1 MVNLKDIAKEINEAL
16 EKRRQDLRLSFVEN
30 KHIYYMMGSDGKITS
45 KYPSVTKILKK
56 FHAPFDSEGIS
67 LRMAGGDREK
77 QKGILA
83 EWRQLGDIS
92 TNMGSRVHYNL
103 EVDLVG
109 RYGDYKKV
117 REPVYSC
124 EEENIRKSDNMIK
137 AGKDYIDLMH
147 ERGAVL
153 LDTEIVLGDPNLGYV
168 GQTDTGWIMETKDKS
183 TFGLVVTDWKSNQ
196 PKNFEVKPYNG
207 NMFSPLQAH
216 RDYALTH
223 YHVQIPMYGRL
234 LLKMLEGTKFK
245 DMKYLGGVIVLLKE
259 DGTFTEYKVPP
270 AINNVILN
278 MNLTNY
284 LK

>member
-1 MVNLKDIAKEINEAL
+1 MNLKEVAQEINEAL
-16 EKRRQDLRLSFVEN
+16 EKRRKDLRLSFIED
-30 KHIYYMMGSDGKITS
+30 KHIYYMMDDNGKIRS
-45 KYPSVTKILKK
+45 NYPSVTKILKK
-56 FHAPFDSEGIS
+56 FHAPFDSETIS
-67 LRMAGGDREK
+67 LRMAGGDRER
-77 QKGILA
+77 QKEILA
-83 EWRQLGDIS
+83 EWKQLGDIS

-117 REPVYSC
+117 REPIYSC
-124 EEENIRKSDNMIK
+124 DEESIRKSDNMIK

-153 LDTEIVLGDPNLGYV
+153 LDTEIVLGDPELGFV

-183 TFGLVVTDWKSNQ
+183 SFGLVVTDWKSNQ

-207 NMFSPLQAH
+207 KMFSPLHEH
-216 RDYALTH
+216 RDFALTH

-270 AINNVILN
+270 SINNIILN
-278 MNLTNY
+278 LDLTKY
-284 LK
+284 VK